1 MFRQGFYCVVHDC
14 FLLVLWHPIKVLTEF
29 VSMATQLRSVTRWFE
44 VRQCPAVERSKAHH
58 VLL

>member
-14 FLLVLWHPIKVLTEF
+14 FLLVLWHPIK
-29 VSMATQLRSVTRWFE
+29 ATQLRSVTRWFE